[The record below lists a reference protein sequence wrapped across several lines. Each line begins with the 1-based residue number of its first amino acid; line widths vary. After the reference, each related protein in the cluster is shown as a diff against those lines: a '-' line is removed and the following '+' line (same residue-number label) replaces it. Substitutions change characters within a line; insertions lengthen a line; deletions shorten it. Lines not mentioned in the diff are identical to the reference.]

1 MLKRRP
7 FTEDELLRVF
17 GSKAFVTQRDT
28 NAARYWIPVL
38 CLFNICR
45 REEASQLS
53 VADIQGEHGIPFLSL
68 KKDALLKQTLKNDG
82 SHRRVPIHMSLIKLG
97 FLDHM
102 QTMQQAG
109 HVRLIP
115 TLTKRNSGYGD
126 PGHNPR

>member
-82 SHRRVPIHMSLIKLG
+82 SHRRVPIHTSLIKLG

-102 QTMQQAG
+102 QTMRKP
-109 HVRLIP
+109 V
-115 TLTKRNSGYGD
+115 TSD
-126 PGHNPR
+126 